1 MSKYVI
7 DLRPD
12 CKVIQEICESD
23 GQVSIGAKSIEYL
36 EKLNADYIN
45 EHFGDLQGT
54 AYQRGLEDGKKAF
67 DLLESERNSEYQ
79 RGLNEGNGI
88 GYKDGV
94 NDGQHE
100 AWKAARKIVLSPDE
114 EGISALDLIA
124 IFGKGSAYNVFKNYT
139 ASEAIAKLKA
149 YEEKQKTDNCI
160 EIGDEVEW
168 DGDKYIVTYRNTNM
182 GVIQDYDLM
191 SRYGSVVDHVKRCSF
206 VKTGRHFDIAKIL
219 EEMKE

>member
-1 MSKYVI
+1 MIETMGKPYKDI
-7 DLRPD
+7 DEAVKHILDDVQNRID
-12 CKVIQEICESD
+12 E
-23 GQVSIGAKSIEYL
+23 
-36 EKLNADYIN
+36 
-45 EHFGDLQGT
+45 
-54 AYQRGLEDGKKAF
+54 AYQRGFDDGKKAF
-67 DLLESERNSEYQ
+67 DLLDAERDSEYQ
-79 RGLNEGNGI
+79 RGL
-88 GYKDGV
+88 D
-94 NDGQHE
+94 D
-100 AWKAARKIVLSPDE
+100 AWKAARKIALYRDE
-114 EGISALDLIA
+114 GGTSILDLTE
-124 IFGKGSAYNVFKNYT
+124 IFDCCTIQQVFRRYT
-139 ASEAIAKLKA
+139 VSEAIAKLKA